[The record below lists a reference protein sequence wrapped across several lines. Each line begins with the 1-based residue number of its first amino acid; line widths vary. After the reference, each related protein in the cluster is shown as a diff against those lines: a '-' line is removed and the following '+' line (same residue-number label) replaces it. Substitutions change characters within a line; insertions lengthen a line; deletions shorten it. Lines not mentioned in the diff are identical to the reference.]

1 MSFMREIISIV
12 SENEVLDAR
21 ENITRCLEQISDFQ
35 HQIKSYVANE
45 YSDYLLDL
53 SSNKLYLTEGAR
65 LCEEADNQLQ
75 NISNETKNDLLAAN
89 DDLHGLIE
97 KLTEATVGLRTSHK
111 ILRIDALFRDIEEA
125 NGNREYLSVREYTTQ
140 IKHLLDDPAD
150 TVLPLLDCYPAI
162 MMKYRMQS
170 IMLQKNLHDKFESLV
185 QLTERKF
192 QNIKSVTMRITR
204 DENQLHETIVALME
218 SNYDPQPMCTFLMDN
233 IFVPI
238 VQQPVSLQLV
248 DDDPAH
254 VTLTLSYSLVPPA
267 ASGNDS
273 ADLRPHYRTVFA
285 NIQLAF
291 QCLGHMNIA
300 LTPEVCVFGVFADTI
315 KEQFVQ
321 LLLDKCL
328 TPAVPSTMDEM
339 NASTLVVDLLAF
351 NQFLGDMLFLR
362 EDQDVELKQF
372 AARIDVLFAERFCT
386 NIVESAVAIMRHDLH
401 DMVLVGEEAKA
412 GKPTDDQPAV
422 VDAFDRCMLSKSTT
436 ELTNL
441 MDKVIRQTATSKDE
455 LAVGLLSTIPTI
467 VNRYLTDVP
476 AFHASLLQNIPQ
488 QTALF
493 HNNCQYLAHWLTLNA
508 SRAAAGAGAS
518 CTPDNDAATFASCS
532 SALQHCGTSMFGQ
545 QTAHQRDQLMQ
556 IMRDFDIAKSTTEL
570 DPHAMKIVRQCLR
583 QLDLLKN
590 VWQTILPADVYNR
603 TMATVLHE
611 LCAEIIRRVLAL
623 DDIPAAVCTGLVEI
637 LDDIGRRAPAC
648 FADELQV
655 SVLCRSWT
663 KLMQLRMMLNASMA
677 HIVEQWAEGK
687 GPLTL
692 HYRAEEVKHL
702 IRALFQNTDRRA
714 NALSTIV

>member
-1 MSFMREIISIV
+1 MSFMREIINIV
-12 SENEVLDAR
+12 SENEALDAR
-21 ENITRCLEQISDFQ
+21 ENITRCLEHIRSYQQ
-35 HQIKSYVANE
+35 QIKTYIDDD
-45 YSDYLLDL
+45 YCDYLLDL
-53 SSNKLYLTEGAR
+53 GSNKLYLTEGAR
-65 LCEEADNQLQ
+65 LCDEAELLLQ
-75 NISNETKNDLLAAN
+75 NVSNETRNDLLAAN
-89 DDLHGLIE
+89 DDLHGLTE
-97 KLTEATVGLRTSHK
+97 ELTEAAVGMRVSHK
-111 ILRIDALFRDIEEA
+111 IVRLDALFRDIAEA
-125 NGNREYLSVREYTTQ
+125 NGNREYLSVLEYTAQ
-140 IKHLLDDPAD
+140 LKHLLDDPDD
-150 TVLPLLDCYPAI
+150 TVLPQLDCYTAI
-162 MMKYRMQS
+162 RLKYAAEAR
-170 IMLQKNLHDKFESLV
+170 MLQQHLREQFESMV

-192 QNIKSVTMRITR
+192 QNIKSVAVRITR
-204 DENQLHETIVALME
+204 DENQLHDTIVALLS

-238 VQQPVSLQLV
+238 VRQPVSLQLN
-248 DDDPAH
+248 DNDAAQ
-254 VTLTLSYSLVPPA
+254 VTLTLSYSLVAPG
-267 ASGNDS
+267 GNDNV
-273 ADLRPHYRTVFA
+273 ANLRPHYRTVFA

-300 LTPEVCVFGVFADTI
+300 LTPERCVFGVFADAI
-315 KEQFVQ
+315 KARFVQ
-321 LLLDKCL
+321 LLLDECL

-339 NASTLVVDLLAF
+339 NESTLVDDLLAF
-351 NQFLGDMLFLR
+351 NQFLCDMLFLR
-362 EDQDVELKQF
+362 EELDGELKQF
-372 AARIDVLFAERFCT
+372 AGSVDVLFANRFCT

-401 DMVLVGEEAKA
+401 DMVLVGEEARA
-412 GKPTDDQPAV
+412 ADQPASSTG
-422 VDAFDRCMLSKSTT
+422 DAFDRCMVSKSTT

-441 MDKVIRQTATSKDE
+441 MDKVVRQASKDE
-455 LAVGLLSTIPTI
+455 QTVGLLATIPAI
-467 VNRYLTDVP
+467 VERYVTDVP
-476 AFHASLLQNIPQ
+476 TFHARLLQNIPQ

-493 HNNCQYLAHWLTLNA
+493 HNNCQYLAHWLTQNA
-508 SRAAAGAGAS
+508 ARAATGAA
-518 CTPDNDAATFASCS
+518 DQDAATFASRS
-532 SALQHCGTSMFGQ
+532 TALRHCGTSLFGQ

-556 IMRDFDIAKSTTEL
+556 IMRDFDIAKCTDEL
-570 DPHAMKIVRQCLR
+570 DPRAMKIVRQCLR

-611 LCAEIIRRVLAL
+611 LCAELIRRVLAL

-637 LDDIGRRAPAC
+637 LDDMERRAPVC

-692 HYRAEEVKHL
+692 HYRAAEVKHL